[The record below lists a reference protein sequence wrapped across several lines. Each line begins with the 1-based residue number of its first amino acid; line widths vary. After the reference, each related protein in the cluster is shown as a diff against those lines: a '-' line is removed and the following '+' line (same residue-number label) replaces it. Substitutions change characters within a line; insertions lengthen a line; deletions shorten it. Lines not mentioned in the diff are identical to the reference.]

1 VYQGPCSRLRYCAR
15 AGGGDRPFRI
25 PRIVC
30 TVKLTKWRSLA
41 AECALAAVFLA
52 ACTAIVVRTIPKAS
66 PPPPPPSPHVASLPA
81 DGRARATLQVVTGT
95 LVLTIGVADPGSSGT
110 SSGTLLRASTPA
122 GSPPPQL
129 RLAGG
134 GATGRSGKNAV
145 IFLSAK
151 GASAI
156 TVTLNAAVSWQFDF
170 AGGTR
175 RTVADLRGGRVA
187 GITVTKGSDVI
198 DLTLPRPRGSVPVRL
213 AAGASQFLLRLP
225 GGVPVRLT
233 AAAGA
238 GEISLGGRD
247 HTRVADGS
255 VFTTPG
261 WMPGAAGFDIDATAG
276 AARVAVTTWTS

>member
-1 VYQGPCSRLRYCAR
+1 
-15 AGGGDRPFRI
+15 
-25 PRIVC
+25 
-30 TVKLTKWRSLA
+30 VKLTKWRSLA

-81 DGRARATLQVVTGT
+81 DGRSRATLQVVTGT
-95 LVLTIGVADPGSSGT
+95 LVLTIGVADLGSSGT

-129 RLAGG
+129 RLASSGG
-134 GATGRSGKNAV
+134 STADGTVRPGRDALV
-145 IFLSAK
+145 LLSAK

-261 WMPGAAGFDIDATAG
+261 WTPGAAGFDIDATAG